1 LSFDNKK
8 VKDLFDE
15 YSDNLAF
22 WYLDAL
28 FSRAT
33 INSRY
38 RKNAIKFL
46 DLKPNSALL
55 DVACGTGF
63 NFKIIESFLKNEG
76 KIVGLD
82 ISPKSLEFAKGRVIK
97 HNWTN
102 IKLISSNIGDY
113 DPAIQFDA
121 AICTFA
127 ISIIPDYV
135 DMIDKIYDLL
145 KLNGRFAIIG
155 MKLSF
160 KYPFKLLSPYMDNY
174 YLKWG
179 INVHRPLIKYIK
191 TKSFKI
197 EYYKDCHFGF
207 EYILGLR
214 KI

>member
-1 LSFDNKK
+1 MSFDNKK

>member
-1 LSFDNKK
+1 MSFDNKQ
-8 VKDLFDE
+8 VKELFDE

-38 RKNAIKFL
+38 RKDAIKFL
-46 DLKPNSALL
+46 SLKPNSALI

-63 NFKIIESFLKNEG
+63 NFKFIESYLKNEG
-76 KIVGLD
+76 TIVGLD

-97 HNWTN
+97 NNWTN
-102 IKLISSNIGDY
+102 INLISANIGDY

-121 AICTFA
+121 ALCTFA
-127 ISIIPDYV
+127 ISIIPDYAE
-135 DMIDKIYDLL
+135 MIDKIYDLL
-145 KLNGRFAIIG
+145 KSKGRFAIIG
-155 MKLSF
+155 MKLNS

-214 KI
+214 KL